1 MHGTAG
7 TIGIHR
13 AALWYLQV
21 RFTAALKLEV
31 VNCSLLF
38 DGVHLEVTLGN
49 CQAGV
54 AELPSAKASDDHS
67 AVKCAAPRLLTG

>member
-38 DGVHLEVTLGN
+38 QWVNIEIPFGHR
-49 CQAGV
+49 QAGV